1 MITAAQCALRLLG
14 ILSDCVVDISFV
26 SVALLSFK
34 SRGWMNALFVEH
46 LMPYAMLMRTTST
59 VIWWNIF
66 KNGSLERWKRKSGKT
81 SRTVQLSNVMKS
93 KFVAR
98 TDGLVSGQDIILKM
112 NLSENASFRDSHLHF
127 KSVVFHFFTI
137 TTTKPFES
145 LCHYVSNWFEI
156 ISVSIY
162 FTTMYEIFWVTI
174 VDEFLLTVFWGL
186 RGHKYVCLCEVF
198 CDTETPLKSCRRS
211 LLVHVTDVKA
221 RRRSVACYNF

>member
-1 MITAAQCALRLLG
+1 MITAAQSALRLLG

-66 KNGSLERWKRKSGKT
+66 KNGSLERWKRKSRKT

-127 KSVVFHFFTI
+127 KSVVFHFFTDYHDYETFWI
-137 TTTKPFES
+137 TLPLCIELVWDNVVFRYISQPCMKFFGLQLLMNSCS
-145 LCHYVSNWFEI
+145 LFSE
-156 ISVSIY
+156 
-162 FTTMYEIFWVTI
+162 
-174 VDEFLLTVFWGL
+174 
-186 RGHKYVCLCEVF
+186 
-198 CDTETPLKSCRRS
+198 
-211 LLVHVTDVKA
+211 A
-221 RRRSVACYNF
+221 